1 MKYDLLIRGGRVIDP
16 ANGLD
21 GRRDVAM
28 AGGQIAAV
36 AEELDPTEARA
47 VHDASGRLV
56 LPGIIDTEV
65 HLGANTTIG
74 HRDLARNGVTTAVEF
89 SDYRAM
95 VAHLTEAGAGITVAG
110 IEVVGPYDG
119 ATPSAAELEATFAG
133 LVGEGALGVKILG
146 GHYPSTPE
154 ATARII
160 EVANAMGIYV
170 GYHCGTTAHGSDLEG
185 LREMIELVGAG
196 SVQIAHIN
204 AYLRGLVAEPAAENM
219 EALRLLRAAP
229 HIVSESHLAPLNGC
243 SGALD
248 GDSLRDHIARNC
260 LRLRGYSE
268 DGAGLR
274 QAIRDGYA
282 HVNVMRGGTMRHIT
296 GAEGLALYDGGV
308 TRLSFPVNLRLS
320 AYLCACAREDPGS
333 GALTFEGPGSF
344 VVDALTSDGG
354 TWRNVILAHGLDL
367 VRFGALTLAQFVSKA
382 SVVPAQMLAL
392 PQKGHLAPGADAD
405 LIVVDEARGEPTL
418 TVAGGEVIC
427 VDGTVIGRGSTVLT
441 TAAGAAGL
449 KERGIAHRVVDL
461 SRSLLY
467 TKGRRPGTA

>member
-1 MKYDLLIRGGRVIDP
+1 MKYDLLIRGGHVVDP
-16 ANGLD
+16 AHGVD
-21 GRRDVAM
+21 GPRDIAV

-36 AEELDPTEARA
+36 AEELDPTAARA
-47 VHDASGRLV
+47 VHDACGRLV

-65 HLGANTTIG
+65 HLGGSGGALIG

-89 SDYRAM
+89 SDYRRM
-95 VAHLTEAGAGITVAG
+95 ISYLGEAGAGITVAG
-110 IEVVGPYDG
+110 IEVVGPYDA
-119 ATPSAAELEATFAG
+119 ATPGRTDLEAAFAAI
-133 LVGEGALGVKILG
+133 VADGALGVKVLG

-185 LREMIELVGAG
+185 LREMIGLVGRNA
-196 SVQIAHIN
+196 VQIAHVN
-204 AYLRGLVAEPAAENM
+204 AYLRGLVDDPLAENL
-219 EALRLLRAAP
+219 EALALLRAAP
-229 HIVSESHLAPLNGC
+229 HIISESHLAPFNGC
-243 SGALD
+243 SGRLD
-248 GDSLRDHIARNC
+248 GDRLHDHIARNC
-260 LRLRGYSE
+260 LRLRGYSP
-268 DGAGLR
+268 DRAGLR
-274 QAIRDGYA
+274 QALREGYA
-282 HVNVMRGGTMRHIT
+282 HVNLLRDGAMRQVT
-296 GAEGLALYDGGV
+296 GEEGLALYDGGE

-320 AYLCACAREDPGS
+320 GYLCACAREAPGS
-333 GALTFEGPGSF
+333 GALRFEGPGRF

-367 VRFGALTLAQFVSKA
+367 VRFGAMTLAQFVEKA
-382 SVVPAQMLAL
+382 SVVPARMLAL
-392 PQKGHLAPGADAD
+392 EGKGHLGLGADAD
-405 LIVVDEARGEPTL
+405 LIVVHPERRQPVL
-418 TVAGGEVIC
+418 TVAGGQVIC

-467 TKGRRPGTA
+467 TKGR